1 MLLQRY
7 STRQR
12 ECLCYYSALAQDR
25 DNVCVITALQHKTER
40 MFVLLKHYFVHTT
53 CLDDTDLYSMTLLG
67 FKLFGL
73 KSYFYTLI
81 YCFIMIYL
89 RLFIYFYLLISLR
102 LLIYLP

>member
-1 MLLQRY
+1 MISNCKDEL
-7 STRQR
+7 
-12 ECLCYYSALAQDR
+12 EAWK
-25 DNVCVITALQHKTER
+25 VHER
-40 MFVLLKHYFVHTT
+40 ISRLVNDT
-53 CLDDTDLYSMTLLG
+53 DDTDLYSMTLLG